1 MIRFDIRSL
10 CIVGLLLA
18 ASSAQAQDAAICDAA
33 TNRCT
38 GMARLVAE
46 ENKTFATV
54 SLQIDRSG
62 TDPVLLVTAPLGIAI
77 RPGVRIVLNPGAS
90 EIPLP
95 LDVCFPDGCRAST
108 ELSAMQM
115 SQLGEAQTLSVQF
128 IPFSSSETVAGDLEA
143 ADLITPLKQAGVN
156 LP

>member
-1 MIRFDIRSL
+1 MIRFHIRSL

-18 ASSAQAQDAAICDAA
+18 GSSAQAQDAATCDAA
-33 TNRCT
+33 TNRCIS
-38 GMARLVAE
+38 MARLVAE
-46 ENKTFATV
+46 EDKTFATV
-54 SLQIDRSG
+54 SLQIDKSG
-62 TDPVLLVTAPLGIAI
+62 TDPVLLVTAPLGIAA
-77 RPGVRIVLNPGAS
+77 RAGVRIVITPGAS

-143 ADLITPLKQAGVN
+143 VILITPLRQAGVS